1 MNIYLYRVNKKY
13 TSEGNAES
21 SFIGKA
27 SFAILKQWDG
37 FEYLV
42 ELTVCGVFFF
52 QPLLQHLEGTV
63 LLGKPLLLYVR
74 YLVPTQG

>member
-27 SFAILKQWDG
+27 SFAMLKQWDG

-42 ELTVCGVFFF
+42 ELTVCGVV
-52 QPLLQHLEGTV
+52 ED
-63 LLGKPLLLYVR
+63 
-74 YLVPTQG
+74 